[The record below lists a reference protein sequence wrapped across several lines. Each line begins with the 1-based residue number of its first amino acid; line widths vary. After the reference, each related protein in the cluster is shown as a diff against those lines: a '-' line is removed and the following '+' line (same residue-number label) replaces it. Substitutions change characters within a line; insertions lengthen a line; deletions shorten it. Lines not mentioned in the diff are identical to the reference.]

1 MAKRRKEKTQEEEL
15 DFKLPKFDEEKF
27 LKRERR
33 NIKATFFSFLFGIL
47 TSIISFGF
55 WSLLSGNDFRWEL
68 VLLFCVFNASWLKY
82 IFVRLNLDLTDF
94 GRKGWFTSYAIYFFT
109 WLLLFMVLVNPPF
122 YDDEPPIVEVV
133 ALPSM
138 QELGGTVKIIARIV
152 DNVGV
157 EKQNIDFN
165 LVYPDKTSHSPDFN
179 FEENIFSYKYENNV
193 NMMGT
198 YEFTLSAA
206 DINGHNASEIVGTF
220 IYDND
225 TIKLASPAGADFA
238 PGPAITYADSIRFD
252 VGVDVSRM
260 YYKVND
266 DVEIN
271 ATFDGDYYVTS
282 PKIVGWLRGKNVTVN
297 AYADIVYYFVN
308 LNEQFNNTIV
318 DAYGGNLTNYYFSV
332 SDDYEVGT
340 EVSPTIEIP
349 GPGLYMV
356 PGFELLVF
364 VLSLAVVVLIFKYR
378 NRDRRN

>member
-1 MAKRRKEKTQEEEL
+1 M
-15 DFKLPKFDEEKF
+15 
-27 LKRERR
+27 
-33 NIKATFFSFLFGIL
+33 
-47 TSIISFGF
+47 
-55 WSLLSGNDFRWEL
+55 
-68 VLLFCVFNASWLKY
+68 
-82 IFVRLNLDLTDF
+82 
-94 GRKGWFTSYAIYFFT
+94 
-109 WLLLFMVLVNPPF
+109 
-122 YDDEPPIVEVV
+122 
-133 ALPSM
+133 
-138 QELGGTVKIIARIV
+138 
-152 DNVGV
+152 
-157 EKQNIDFN
+157 
-165 LVYPDKTSHSPDFN
+165 
-179 FEENIFSYKYENNV
+179 
-193 NMMGT
+193 
-198 YEFTLSAA
+198 
-206 DINGHNASEIVGTF
+206 
-220 IYDND
+220 
-225 TIKLASPAGADFA
+225 ASPAGADFA

>member
-1 MAKRRKEKTQEEEL
+1 MAKKRKEKTEEEEL

-33 NIKATFFSFLFGIL
+33 NIKATFLSFLFGVL
-47 TSIISFGF
+47 TSVVSFGF

-82 IFVRLNLDLTDF
+82 LFVKLNLDLTDF

-109 WLLLFMVLVNPPF
+109 WLLVFMVLVNPPF

-138 QELGGTVKIIARIV
+138 QELGGTVKIIAKIV

-165 LVYPDKTSHSPDFN
+165 LIYPDETSYSPDFK
-179 FEENIFSYKYENNV
+179 FEDDIFSYTYENNG

-198 YEFTLSAA
+198 YEFTLSAS
-206 DINGHNASEIVGTF
+206 DINGHNTPEIVGTF
-220 IYDND
+220 VYDND
-225 TIKLASPAGADFA
+225 TIQLASPAGVDDP
-238 PGPAITYADSIRFD
+238 PGPAVTYADPIRFD
-252 VGVDVSRM
+252 VGTNISRI
-260 YYKVND
+260 YYRVND
-266 DVEIN
+266 GIEIN
-271 ATFDGDYYVTS
+271 ATYDGDYYETS
-282 PKIVGWLRGKNVTVN
+282 PEMIGWLRGENASVN

-318 DAYGGNLTNYYFSV
+318 DTSNYYFRV
-332 SDDYEVGT
+332 SDDSKVGT
-340 EVSPTIEIP
+340 EPSPEIAIP

-364 VLSLAVVVLIFKYR
+364 IISLIVVVLIFKYR
-378 NRDRRN
+378 KKDRRK

>member
-1 MAKRRKEKTQEEEL
+1 MAKKRKEKTEEEEL

-33 NIKATFFSFLFGIL
+33 NIKTTFFSFLFGFLIA
-47 TSIISFGF
+47 IISFGF
-55 WSLLSGNDFRWEL
+55 WSLLSGNDLRWEL

-82 IFVRLNLDLTDF
+82 LFVRLNLDLTDF

-109 WLLLFMVLVNPPF
+109 WLLVLLVLVNPPF
-122 YDDEPPIVEVV
+122 YDDESPLVEVV

-165 LVYPDKTSHSPDFN
+165 LIYPDETSHSPEFN
-179 FEENIFSYKYENNV
+179 FEDSIFSYTYENIGNL
-193 NMMGT
+193 MGT
-198 YEFTLSAA
+198 YEFTLLAT
-206 DINGHNASEIVGTF
+206 DINGHNTSEIVGTF
-220 IYDND
+220 VYDND
-225 TIKLASPAGADFA
+225 TIKLASPAGAGVA
-238 PGPAITYADSIRFD
+238 PGPAVTYADSIRFD
-252 VGVDVSRM
+252 VGADVSRM

-266 DVEIN
+266 RVEIN
-271 ATFDGDYYVTS
+271 ATFDGDYYETS
-282 PKIVGWLRGKNVTVN
+282 PEMDGWLRGENATVK
-297 AYADIVYYFVN
+297 AYVDIVYYFVN

-318 DAYGGNLTNYYFSV
+318 DTSTYYFGV
-332 SDDYEVGT
+332 SDDSKVGT
-340 EVSPTIEIP
+340 EVSPEIAIP

-364 VLSLAVVVLIFKYR
+364 IISLVVVVLIFKYR
-378 NRDRRN
+378 KKDRRN